1 MNYYNNSKSS
11 DEKPL
16 EHFERC
22 ECECGFQIKFPY
34 KQNIICDVNEKIR
47 QLRWT
52 KKYLLPG
59 IYIGFTE
66 KHFLLLYESLVNVF
80 ADKVIFEQK

>member
-1 MNYYNNSKSS
+1 MPRKG
-11 DEKPL
+11 L
-16 EHFERC
+16 LIL
-22 ECECGFQIKFPY
+22 Q
-34 KQNIICDVNEKIR
+34 
-47 QLRWT
+47 T